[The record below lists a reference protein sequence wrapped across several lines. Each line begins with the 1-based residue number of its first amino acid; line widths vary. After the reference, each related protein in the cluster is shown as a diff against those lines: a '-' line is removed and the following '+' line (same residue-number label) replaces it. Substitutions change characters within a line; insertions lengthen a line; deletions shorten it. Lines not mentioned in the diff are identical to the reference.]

1 MELLKE
7 GSPFFEKGV
16 SWVVFWEKVGMPHK
30 LYNPFDYLFSTS
42 IDKRCVMISSLFFV
56 DVGVCLLF
64 VERVANPF
72 SKKVSLTY
80 NATIAIVV
88 TQ

>member
-1 MELLKE
+1 
-7 GSPFFEKGV
+7 
-16 SWVVFWEKVGMPHK
+16 MPHK

-64 VERVANPF
+64 LERVANPF

-88 TQ
+88 TQYVVHLCSQVFFLLYYKVQLLG